1 MTDEIEYDAY
11 TQNWINS
18 YERLKAQR
26 KANPDSVSRKELE
39 ETRATVERLKENERL
54 RAERWAKLD
63 EERQAKAQA
72 EAEAA
77 EQQRQKTFQAEL
89 AAFKERARLNFP
101 GTAAE
106 FEAQWGQI
114 KAEWQRRR
122 ALGGDD
128 EIDRVRKELR
138 ESGRYQ
144 F

>member
-1 MTDEIEYDAY
+1 MTNDPNSSPEVVALQQSLARLRERRKKYGDITLQEIQE
-11 TQNWINS
+11 TEQ
-18 YERLKAQR
+18 RLQR
-26 KANPDSVSRKELE
+26 VQ
-39 ETRATVERLKENERL
+39 ENARL
-54 RAERWAKLD
+54 RAERLAKLD
-63 EERQAKAQA
+63 EARAAKAQA

-77 EQQRQKTFQAEL
+77 EQQRQKKFQAEL

-114 KAEWQRRR
+114 KAEWQRKR

-128 EIDRVRKELR
+128 EIDRVRRELR